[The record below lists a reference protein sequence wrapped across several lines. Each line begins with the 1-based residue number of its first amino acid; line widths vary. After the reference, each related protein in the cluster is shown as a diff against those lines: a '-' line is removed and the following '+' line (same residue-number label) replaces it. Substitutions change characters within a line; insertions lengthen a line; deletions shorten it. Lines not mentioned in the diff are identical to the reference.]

1 MQSLAWPFTRMCR
14 RRRIVTVCNQDHR
27 VYGEHTERRLCA
39 PEISW
44 SVGCNRAQNVL
55 DLWLPRGQLRVAI
68 TSRAGSEFVVLLQ
81 SKLFRGWRCIGL
93 GS

>member
-1 MQSLAWPFTRMCR
+1 MQSLAWPFARMCR

-27 VYGEHTERRLCA
+27 VYREHTERRLCA
-39 PEISW
+39 REVSW
-44 SVGCNRAQNVL
+44 SVGCNRAQNILGSV
-55 DLWLPRGQLRVAI
+55 LPRGQLPSGYYVSRRFRVCRFA
-68 TSRAGSEFVVLLQ
+68 Q